1 MSEYKYI
8 EFNQFA
14 SGTED
19 DRLLLFAA
27 KAKDI
32 MGWAGIPRKG
42 WRVRMLYQRFVT
54 AQRKQE
60 LASFW
65 ERASSP
71 DRTINQ
77 KFILSPTAVVV
88 AIQDQPNLNE
98 GKIVLN
104 PIDLIDLADLKGS
117 LNNLANQVF
126 SKVFPRLTEEQK
138 DILNDLSGD
147 GLYDC
152 SLDFKNDF
160 VFEFSVQLKQM
171 IEDTDRFI
179 VQEGMDA
186 NQDDLTELIG
196 SLESVSK
203 PGIIVDGQHRTLG
216 ANELCETDSSKEVFL
231 PVVAIP
237 NCGWLD
243 QVYQFIVINEKAEK
257 VESGML
263 NDILTSSIS
272 PSEQEKFRED
282 LDRINVDIEK
292 RIQTVLTGRDPESPF
307 YNMVKLDLPDPPEE
321 VADAYIKQGTIKFLI
336 EGGSGSWSWRTEED
350 FLAKYISPTFTE
362 DEWSDH
368 REGKWKEYWYAF
380 WHTIK
385 DHFTPPAK
393 SLKGPDYEIWNPR
406 EQTNLTLGV
415 GLKMFQRYFMSWVIE
430 NADSVE
436 RLRPGFERSLPDAA
450 SVESALEDERKRCAI
465 PSEIDLFVDFLRNDF
480 LDKFPVRFFTGNWD
494 TGLDVGP
501 GREALLSQMK
511 EAHTRASWRASG
523 GGVFV
528 PQG

>member
-1 MSEYKYI
+1 MSEYNYI
-8 EFNQFA
+8 EFNQFD

-54 AQRKQE
+54 SQRKQE

-71 DRTINQ
+71 DLTINQ

-88 AIQDQPNLNE
+88 AIQGEPSLND
-98 GKIVLN
+98 GKIVLD
-104 PIDLIDLADLKGS
+104 PTDLIDLTDLRGS
-117 LNNLANQVF
+117 LNSLANQV
-126 SKVFPRLTEEQK
+126 SANVLPRLTDEQTVV
-138 DILNDLSGD
+138 LNGLSSD
-147 GLYDC
+147 GLYGH

-179 VQEGMDA
+179 AQEGMDA
-186 NQDDLTELIG
+186 NKNDLRELIR
-196 SLESVSK
+196 SLQSVSR
-203 PGIIVDGQHRTLG
+203 PGIIVDGQHRTVG
-216 ANELCETDSSKEVFL
+216 AHELCEKDSSKEVFL

-243 QVYQFIVINEKAEK
+243 QVYQFIVINEKAQK

-272 PSEQEKFRED
+272 PFEQDKFRGD
-282 LDRINVDIEK
+282 LARINVDIEK
-292 RIQTVLTGRDPESPF
+292 RIQTVLTGRDPDSPF
-307 YNMVKLDLPDPPEE
+307 YNMVKLDLPDPPDE
-321 VADAYIKQGTIKFLI
+321 VADAYISQGTIKFLI

-350 FLAKYISPTFTE
+350 FLEKYILPTFNET
-362 DEWSDH
+362 EWSDH
-368 REGKWKEYWYAF
+368 REGKWKDYWYAF

-385 DHFTPPAK
+385 DHFTPLAK
-393 SLKGPDYEIWNPR
+393 DLKGSSYEIWDPR
-406 EQTNLTLGV
+406 QQTNLTLGV
-415 GLKMFQRYFMSWVIE
+415 GLKMFQRYFMSWVIDKA
-430 NADSVE
+430 NNVE
-436 RLRPGFERSLPDAA
+436 QLRPGFEAGLPDPE
-450 SVESALEDERKRCAI
+450 SVEVALEDARRRSAI
-465 PSEIDLFVDFLRNDF
+465 PSDISLFEDSLKNDF

-494 TGLDVGP
+494 TGLDVKHGH
-501 GREALLSQMK
+501 EALLSQMK
-511 EAHTRASWRASG
+511 DAHTRSSWRASG

-528 PQG
+528 PEG